1 MKKTILGIATLSMLF
16 FSACNKDSLEPT
28 ETEVQDMSVATEDLG
43 NAESYLQ
50 TAEDESDETVFLRGN
65 NPAGTCP
72 TLTWSATR
80 GTYPNQLTVDYG
92 TTGCAGRS
100 GRLRKGK
107 IIINWSAAPTTTGS
121 LRTVTFNNF
130 FIDTVKLEGTRTW
143 NNSGANAQGQP
154 SFRRTVSISLAYPG
168 GGIST
173 WESIHT
179 VTQTEGAG
187 TAAWADNVFSIAGTE
202 SGTNRNGNRYK
213 AVITNNLVHKVTCPW
228 LVTGVRT
235 FTSDSFLNPQTFSI
249 DYGFSKNEC
258 DRQALLTLPSGT
270 TRTIL
275 LRK

>member
-1 MKKTILGIATLSMLF
+1 MKKTLLGFAALSMLF
-16 FSACNKDSLEPT
+16 FAACKKDSLEPT
-28 ETEVQDMSVATEDLG
+28 ETEVQDMSIATEDLG

-50 TAEDESDETVFLRGN
+50 TAEDESDEVVFLRGN

-72 TLTWSATR
+72 TLTWTGTR
-80 GTYPNQLTVDYG
+80 GTFPNQLTVDYG

-107 IIINWSAAPTTTGS
+107 VLISWSAAPTTTGS

-130 FIDTVKLEGTRTW
+130 YIDTVKLEGTRTW
-143 NNSGANAQGQP
+143 NNLGPNAQGFP
-154 SFRRTVSISLAYPG
+154 AFKRTVNISLSYPG
-168 GGIST
+168 NLIST

-179 VTQTEGAG
+179 VTQTEGA
-187 TAAWADNVFSIAGTE
+187 TTPAWSDNVFSVAGTE

-213 AVITNNLVHKVTCPW
+213 AVTTTNLVHKVTCPW

-235 FTSDSFLNPQTFSI
+235 FTKEDLLNPQTFSI
-249 DYGFSKNEC
+249 DYGVSNNEC
-258 DRQALLTLPSGT
+258 DRQALLTLPLGG

>member
-1 MKKTILGIATLSMLF
+1 MKRTILGIATLSMLAF
-16 FSACNKDSLEPT
+16 AACKKDSLEPT
-28 ETEVQDMSVATEDLG
+28 ETEIQDMSVATEDLG

-50 TAEDESDETVFLRGN
+50 TAEDESDEVVFLRGN

-72 TLTWSATR
+72 TLTWTATR

-92 TTGCAGRS
+92 TTGCTGRS
-100 GRLRKGK
+100 GRTRKGK
-107 IIINWSAAPTTTGS
+107 VIISWSAAPTTTGS

-130 FIDTVKLEGTRTW
+130 QIDTVKLEGTRTW
-143 NNSGANAQGQP
+143 NNQGANAEGKP
-154 SFRRTVSISLAYPG
+154 SFKRTVSISLAYPG

-179 VTQTEGAG
+179 VTQTEGAA
-187 TAAWADNVFSIAGTE
+187 TAAWADNVYSIAGTE

-213 AVITNNLVHKVTCPW
+213 AVITKNLVHKVTCPW
-228 LVTGVRT
+228 MVTGVRT
-235 FTSDSFLNPQTFSI
+235 FTNESLLNLQAFTI
-249 DYGFSKNEC
+249 DYGFSDNAC

-270 TRTIL
+270 TRTVL